1 MKPPRQ
7 LGLADDELHALLDW
21 RRSNGRGWKTA
32 LWAAW
37 MTGRDTGGEHGS
49 VLRRIRNRRGPAWLD
64 ALRPKDLDAAAA
76 DLGQRIWAD
85 NAPDATTK
93 G

>member
-21 RRSNGRGWKTA
+21 RCSHGRGWKTA

-37 MTGRDTGGEHGS
+37 MTGRDAGGEHGS

-76 DLGQRIWAD
+76 GLEQRMRA
-85 NAPDATTK
+85 NTVHDALTK